1 MQLKRGEQWHVAL
14 QISIKQRFVR
24 GLHVFTNRATKQLK
38 CLGTV
43 PGATVLQTN
52 IQYST
57 VQYSTQYAAWL
68 VTLPACHLVC
78 SVVTTCTGQT

>member
-24 GLHVFTNRATKQLK
+24 ALHVFTNRATKQLK

-52 IQYST
+52 IQYNTVQCST
-57 VQYSTQYAAWL
+57 VQCTVHYASPVL
-68 VTLPACHLVC
+68 SSYLPATWCAV
-78 SVVTTCTGQT
+78 